1 MEHHS
6 QGDYIITL
14 DRSLMHVPDIHHWL
28 STESYWAKGIPFDV
42 VQRAFDHSFVAG
54 VIMNGR
60 QIGFARL
67 ITDYAVFAYLADVY
81 VENGHRGRGLSKSMI
96 ALMME
101 QPWVKSLRRIA
112 LATKDA
118 HGLYEQYGFAPL
130 QHPDRMMEIL
140 RPGLIN
146 NTIAQTHEIS

>member
-1 MEHHS
+1 
-6 QGDYIITL
+6 
-14 DRSLMHVPDIHHWL
+14 
-28 STESYWAKGIPFDV
+28 
-42 VQRAFDHSFVAG
+42 
-54 VIMNGR
+54 
-60 QIGFARL
+60 
-67 ITDYAVFAYLADVY
+67 
-81 VENGHRGRGLSKSMI
+81 MI